1 MSVVGYCKLKH
12 LCTKEINWESE
23 SELLILTYK
32 ELTSCNSEDEITD
45 VNSFL
50 AKLEE
55 RSLLGIDRL
64 DVLKDLLKE
73 MGKWGLLEMVNEF
86 EKKRKDFKQFL
97 EKISRSLNESNE
109 LQRLILICQ
118 RQNLIAREGEEHIPN
133 VSALFTELEKKN
145 NLGIGNLSIL
155 RTMATEVEKPDL
167 CRLVD
172 DFDEKTK
179 QEEDADIKRKKWE
192 DRKLG
197 ARGKGYFP
205 TEFLFIE
212 TVFKFLDQTFS
223 A

>member
-32 ELTSCNSEDEITD
+32 EFTSCNSEDEITD

-50 AKLEE
+50 AKLEV

-73 MGKWGLLEMVNEF
+73 MDKWGLLEMVNEF

>member
-86 EKKRKDFKQFL
+86 EKKRKYFKQFL